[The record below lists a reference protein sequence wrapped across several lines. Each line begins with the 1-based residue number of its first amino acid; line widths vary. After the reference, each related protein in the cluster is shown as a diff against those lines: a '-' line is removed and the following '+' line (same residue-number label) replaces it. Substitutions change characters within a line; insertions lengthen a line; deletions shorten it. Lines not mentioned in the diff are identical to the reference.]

1 MTCHSTYYYRV
12 KMTRKKIATQ
22 KDIVIA
28 QNCHFCSPYDHKH
41 CYRQISEKLVALS
54 VMYDLGRIAN
64 ASLEYYD
71 DDVRYATMLMTMMML
86 VLVLLV
92 IMIMM
97 TMNMTMMM
105 VMMIAHYKQTRNA
118 QSHPRTFGSIW
129 TNY

>member
-1 MTCHSTYYYRV
+1 
-12 KMTRKKIATQ
+12 MTRKKIATQ
-22 KDIVIA
+22 QDIVIA
-28 QNCHFCSPYDHKH
+28 QNCHLCSPYDHKH

-54 VMYDLGRIAN
+54 VMYDLGKIAN

-71 DDVRYATMLMTMMML
+71 DDVGYATMMMTMMIL
-86 VLVLLV
+86 VLVLLLM
-92 IMIMM
+92 IMMMM

-105 VMMIAHYKQTRNA
+105 MMMIAHYKQTCNA